1 MGFWLSVSALPLI
14 GIIGIGIAYFFVASR
29 AKNHPSELSSES
41 RNRTRGI
48 RDSVA
53 SLERL
58 VSDHSDRTE
67 VKVIGPE
74 AVDAAKRILKESMS
88 YAKLRDELA
97 PIARRE
103 NGVGRASEAIQVID
117 SKLLEAE
124 SVIGDMVTR
133 IGAGKIDSMIN
144 SSDEGFESMV
154 KRLESLGQSMDESR
168 ETLGVRLP

>member
-1 MGFWLSVSALPLI
+1 MGFWIVLAALPLI
-14 GIIGIGIAYFFVASR
+14 AIIGIVVLIVFAAKN

-58 VSDHSDRTE
+58 VGDHSDRTE

-103 NGVGRASEAIQVID
+103 NGVGRASEAIQTID

-124 SVIGDMVTR
+124 SVVGDMVTR
-133 IGAGKIDSMIN
+133 IGEGKIDSLIN